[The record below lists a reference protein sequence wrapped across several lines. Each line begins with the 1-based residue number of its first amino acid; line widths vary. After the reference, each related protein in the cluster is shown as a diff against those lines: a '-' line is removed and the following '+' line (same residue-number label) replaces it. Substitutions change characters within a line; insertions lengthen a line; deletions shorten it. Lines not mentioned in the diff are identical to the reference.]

1 MEKRLKIG
9 EFALLAGVS
18 VKTLRFYADE
28 GLLLPA
34 AVDPKTGYRFYEKN
48 QLADTVRVLNLREAG
63 VSLGDIRA
71 LNQEAGLAD
80 ERIVG
85 VLQSQRASLV
95 KERARIEGRL
105 RIVDGLIAS
114 IKGDSA
120 AAISKLRVISIDPE
134 FVYSLRNT
142 VDVKSESV
150 TAMFERAE
158 RRVAAADARANRP
171 PFMILH
177 DTGSTA
183 AMDVEVCIPVID
195 SAIDRLPTQLVS
207 GAEIACSATYSGGYH
222 QTPGLRDHMETYLLD
237 SGLSPTGPMREVYQ
251 RFGAD
256 QDGYTLP
263 RRVLAT
269 STAGFVTQLQL
280 PITAAKKP

>member
-1 MEKRLKIG
+1 MDKHLKIG

-34 AVDPKTGYRFYEKN
+34 AVDPKTGYRFYEKD
-48 QLADTVRVLNLREAG
+48 QLADAVRILNLREAG

-71 LNQEAGLAD
+71 LNQEVGATD
-80 ERIVG
+80 ERIIG
-85 VLQSQRASLV
+85 VLQSQRASLI
-95 KERARIEGRL
+95 KDRARIEGRL

-114 IKGDSA
+114 IRGDSA
-120 AAISKLRVISIDPE
+120 AAISKLRVVSIDPE

-142 VDVKSESV
+142 VDLKSDSV
-150 TAMFERAE
+150 TEMFERAE
-158 RRVAAADARANRP
+158 RRVAAEDARANRS
-171 PFMILH
+171 PFMSLH
-177 DTGSTA
+177 DTA
-183 AMDVEVCIPVID
+183 DAQAMDVEVCIPVID
-195 SAIDRLPTQLVS
+195 SAIDRLPAQLVS

-222 QTPGLRDHMETYLLD
+222 QTPVLRDHIEAYLLD
-237 SGLSPTGPMREVYQ
+237 SGLRPTGPMREVYR
-251 RFGAD
+251 RFAAD

-269 STAGFVTQLQL
+269 STADLVTQVQL
-280 PITAAKKP
+280 PIAVAKNP